1 MKVSLKWLSDYTAV
15 PGDLKAFCDKLDLTG
30 TGVEGVETLG
40 EAFDG
45 VVVGEVLTCEPHP
58 DSDHMHV
65 VTVNVGAE
73 EPVQIVCGAPNIAAD
88 IKVPVACVGAVLP
101 GDFKIK
107 KSKLRGVVSLGMCC
121 SQRELGLGSD
131 HSGIW
136 ILPDETPVGTPI
148 ADLIGSGDTVLDL
161 EITPNRPD
169 CLSMVGM
176 AREVGAMYQQ
186 PVHYPLA
193 DDVAKL
199 ADLTEGEDVAATV
212 SVEIPEATRCPRYT
226 ARVIDNVKVGPSPDW
241 LAERVSA
248 AGGRPIN
255 NVVDVT
261 NYILYL
267 YGQPLHAFDYDTLKA
282 EDGSVSVIVRAAEDG
297 EKLTTLD
304 GEEREL
310 TSDMTVIATPERAV
324 ALAGVMG
331 GLDTEVTEGTTTVL
345 LESATF
351 EHGRTSRTSRN
362 LGLISEAS
370 MRYERRVDDNL
381 CEVVS
386 QAAAALLAEVD
397 RKSVV

>member
-1 MKVSLKWLSDYTAV
+1 M
-15 PGDLKAFCDKLDLTG
+15 
-30 TGVEGVETLG
+30 
-40 EAFDG
+40 
-45 VVVGEVLTCEPHP
+45 
-58 DSDHMHV
+58 
-65 VTVNVGAE
+65 
-73 EPVQIVCGAPNIAAD
+73 
-88 IKVPVACVGAVLP
+88 
-101 GDFKIK
+101 
-107 KSKLRGVVSLGMCC
+107 
-121 SQRELGLGSD
+121 
-131 HSGIW
+131 
-136 ILPDETPVGTPI
+136 
-148 ADLIGSGDTVLDL
+148 
-161 EITPNRPD
+161 
-169 CLSMVGM
+169 
-176 AREVGAMYQQ
+176 
-186 PVHYPLA
+186 
-193 DDVAKL
+193 
-199 ADLTEGEDVAATV
+199 
-212 SVEIPEATRCPRYT
+212 
-226 ARVIDNVKVGPSPDW
+226 
-241 LAERVSA
+241 SA

-386 QAAAALLAEVD
+386 QAAAALLAEVSGGTVRPGVAAVPHSALKRHD
-397 RKSVV
+397 GGRDSR